1 MIGNVILGLV
11 SIICFA
17 ISAMQF
23 KEKGFLFNNTYIYGS
38 EEERKKMDKTPYYR
52 QSGVVF
58 LLIGIIF
65 AINAVELQIKTG
77 RLFYAVI
84 VVAVITIIFA
94 IASTVRIGMK

>member
-1 MIGNVILGLV
+1 
-11 SIICFA
+11 
-17 ISAMQF
+17 MQF